1 LSFGTPF
8 LRLKVN
14 KELENRYLFVANI
27 QTKTDIVTKNI
38 AQARVA
44 PANAKAIFTRAPN
57 VAEKT

>member
-1 LSFGTPF
+1 
-8 LRLKVN
+8 LKVN